1 MDKSTPP
8 QRPDLFA
15 AAQPGNGGRRILAT
29 LESSGKTNTPAARLA
44 RLTPSQLVALL
55 TLLAVVAAGIASVS
69 YLGMAPASH
78 SPPLAPA
85 APLVPLVTAPEE
97 VERRAAAIVNEPLP
111 AMAPSRQRQAA
122 ATSAVAPAAAPAPA
136 APVPA
141 PLPASAHPAL
151 HTEGGA
157 QARQRRQ
164 VSHQGRHRIRHVQ
177 PAGPV
182 RIAATT
188 AHADNDVTLLAAL
201 VAHTDGQPSGIP
213 HARDVVE
220 RRDGD
225 STDVLLRRC
234 QRLGG
239 PEAGLCRARIC
250 NGQWLHEAACRT
262 PLSD

>member
-1 MDKSTPP
+1 M
-8 QRPDLFA
+8 
-15 AAQPGNGGRRILAT
+15 
-29 LESSGKTNTPAARLA
+29 
-44 RLTPSQLVALL
+44 
-55 TLLAVVAAGIASVS
+55 
-69 YLGMAPASH
+69 
-78 SPPLAPA
+78 
-85 APLVPLVTAPEE
+85 PLVTAPEE

-111 AMAPSRQRQAA
+111 AMAPYRHKQA

-157 QARQRRQ
+157 QALQRRQ
-164 VSHQGRHRIRHVQ
+164 LSHQASHQARHRIRHVQ

-182 RIAATT
+182 RIAATA

-201 VAHTDGQPSGIP
+201 MAHTDGQPSGIP
-213 HARDVVE
+213 HTRDVVE